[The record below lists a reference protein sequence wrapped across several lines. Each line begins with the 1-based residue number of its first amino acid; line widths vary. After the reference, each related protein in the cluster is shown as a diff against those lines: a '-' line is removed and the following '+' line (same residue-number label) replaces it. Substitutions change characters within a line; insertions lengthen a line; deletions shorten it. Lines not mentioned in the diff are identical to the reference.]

1 MLMYCHWGCSAVSRK
16 DHDHLTDLYQQCC
29 FFENI
34 AITWFVVTYIDCSGT
49 LLNLVTLNRLP
60 QGQTIVDHRDTPL
73 KKALLADTSF
83 CLLLVHI
90 QLVTFEIIICA
101 ANWVTYKRIH
111 VSFKKCQVMTNPSRL
126 DSDAPKPLD
135 FLAFHENEADLEEQV
150 NPKCTINLILFNS
163 N

>member
-1 MLMYCHWGCSAVSRK
+1 M
-16 DHDHLTDLYQQCC
+16 
-29 FFENI
+29 
-34 AITWFVVTYIDCSGT
+34 
-49 LLNLVTLNRLP
+49 TLNRLP
-60 QGQTIVDHRDTPL
+60 QGQTIVDQRDTQNNAL

-111 VSFKKCQVMTNPSRL
+111 VSFNKCQVTTNPSRL
-126 DSDAPKPLD
+126 DGDAPKPLD
-135 FLAFHENEADLEEQV
+135 FLAFHENEADLEEQM

-163 N
+163 NSRVFFIKDQCQFNSYRCVEMHQLKSNSINFISIPIQCTM